1 MAEEHADR
9 AGASGQELA
18 LLESNAGARSQAILG
33 YYAKLE
39 GSFNAAVDTEA
50 AARSKRSRL
59 AASAA
64 AAAVMAAEDSAA
76 AASSSAAVG
85 QQQAGHHQHRLWVK
99 DRSRAWWDKCSSP
112 DYPEEDFRCALRM
125 GAVRDAAASHGGAPP
140 KVLNSGTRGLA
151 AGL

>member
-1 MAEEHADR
+1 MPGLGTQTGSCPPSRTRTPATRSGTATTSRTRRRSPEQEEEAPPWRRSTRTADR

-33 YYAKLE
+33 YYAKME
-39 GSFNAAVDTEA
+39 GSFNATVDTEA

-85 QQQAGHHQHRLWVK
+85 QQQAGHHQRRL
-99 DRSRAWWDKCSSP
+99 
-112 DYPEEDFRCALRM
+112 
-125 GAVRDAAASHGGAPP
+125 
-140 KVLNSGTRGLA
+140 
-151 AGL
+151 